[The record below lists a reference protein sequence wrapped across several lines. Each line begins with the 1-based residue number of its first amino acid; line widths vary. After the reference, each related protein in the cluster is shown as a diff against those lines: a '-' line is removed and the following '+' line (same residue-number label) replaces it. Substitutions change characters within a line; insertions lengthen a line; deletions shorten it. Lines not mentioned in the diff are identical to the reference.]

1 MTSSW
6 SGYGN
11 GNDIS
16 GDGVGLLLPLDAGE
30 VGVLL
35 RKAPSQYVPRVLGTA
50 SFITVCPNAKGKRQ
64 LANS

>member
-11 GNDIS
+11 GDDIS

-30 VGVLL
+30 VGVD
-35 RKAPSQYVPRVLGTA
+35 AGVGVGA
-50 SFITVCPNAKGKRQ
+50 GPNIQ
-64 LANS
+64 LPDCCIN